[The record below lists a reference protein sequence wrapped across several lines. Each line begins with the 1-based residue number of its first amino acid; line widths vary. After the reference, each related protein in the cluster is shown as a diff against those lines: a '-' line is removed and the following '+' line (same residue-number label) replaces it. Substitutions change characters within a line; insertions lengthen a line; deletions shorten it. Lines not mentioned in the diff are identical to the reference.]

1 MYLTLSMV
9 HSACPPLMG
18 HTLWDFIFLGIIAL
32 CHSTC
37 SSAISFL
44 MLRSLRSFVIISLWM
59 SSEETPRYHLIIYSF
74 WPNIY
79 IHSLEV
85 NKVCKPVLLDLFMV
99 TNYTKLFEEFLSSNM
114 LFKSDTNDAANY
126 TTVSRC

>member
-1 MYLTLSMV
+1 
-9 HSACPPLMG
+9 
-18 HTLWDFIFLGIIAL
+18 
-32 CHSTC
+32 
-37 SSAISFL
+37 
-44 MLRSLRSFVIISLWM
+44 M
-59 SSEETPRYHLIIYSF
+59 SSEETLRYHLIIYSF

-85 NKVCKPVLLDLFMV
+85 TKVCKPALLDLFMV

-114 LFKSDTNDAANY
+114 LFKSDTKDAVNY